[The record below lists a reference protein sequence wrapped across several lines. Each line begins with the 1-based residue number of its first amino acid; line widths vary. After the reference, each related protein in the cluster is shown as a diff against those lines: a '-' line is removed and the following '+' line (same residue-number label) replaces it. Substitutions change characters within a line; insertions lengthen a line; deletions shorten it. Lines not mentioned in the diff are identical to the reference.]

1 MEPSITAQMI
11 LGELKKIIRLQKLHY
26 REIAS
31 KIGLSES
38 GFKKL
43 MTSSDCSLARLD
55 TICRV
60 LGVRLLDVI
69 HHLDSPEMI
78 EVEFKRAQERYFE
91 THHEGFL
98 LYWFLVYERR
108 SLEDS
113 MKLLKMESASAT
125 KVLIRLDRLGLLTF
139 LPGGEIR
146 LPQPRSVLWVGKSSF
161 IRKMFHQWALA
172 LTRKV
177 AKPDPKSGEY
187 FTIRYV
193 PMTETTW
200 SDFLAA
206 LQNVDYSFVNR
217 AVREMRLK
225 AAKRDH
231 ARWIIAADRSS
242 FAEEEVE
249 SFKDSSS

>member
-1 MEPSITAQMI
+1 VEASITAQLI
-11 LGELKKIIRLQKLHY
+11 LDELKKLIRLQKLNY

-31 KIGLSES
+31 TIGMSES

-43 MTSSDCSLARLD
+43 MSSSNCSLAHLES
-55 TICRV
+55 ICRV

-78 EVEFKRAQERYFE
+78 DVEFKKAQERYFE
-91 THHEGFL
+91 TYREGFL

-108 SLEDS
+108 SLDES
-113 MKLLKMESASAT
+113 RKLLNMEPAVAT
-125 KVLIRLDRLGLLTF
+125 KVLVNLDRLGLLTF

-146 LPQPRSVLWVGKSSF
+146 LPQPRPVLWVGKSNF
-161 IRKMFHQWALA
+161 VRKMFHNWALS

-177 AKPDPKSGEY
+177 AKPDPKTGEY

-193 PMTETTW
+193 QMTDATW
-200 SDFLAA
+200 SDFLGAVKN
-206 LQNVDYSFVNR
+206 LDSIFLNR

-225 AAKRDH
+225 AAKRSH
-231 ARWIIAADRSS
+231 ARWVIAADRGSY
-242 FAEEEVE
+242 AEEEVE
-249 SFKDSSS
+249 NSKGSSS